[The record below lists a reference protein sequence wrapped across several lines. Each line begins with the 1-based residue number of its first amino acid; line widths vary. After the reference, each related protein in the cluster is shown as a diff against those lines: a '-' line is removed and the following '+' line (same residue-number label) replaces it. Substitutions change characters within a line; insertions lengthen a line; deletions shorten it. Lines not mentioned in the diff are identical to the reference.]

1 MIYTSSNN
9 WYSWS
14 YNGKKFSR
22 SESKDDIFSTE
33 FNIENVRA
41 GSFKEELLNT
51 SKNILDHYSSL
62 TPCIMFSGGVDS
74 EIVLRSFLEIGANPE
89 VLIFRYEND
98 YNIYDVSYAV
108 TVCSLLNV
116 DYKIVDFNLKK
127 FYENDAETIS
137 EHSQVD
143 RAMALPQL
151 KFLDYV
157 DGLPIY
163 SASDPSWTRLD
174 NDYSVKDQWVMRCW
188 EHDIGWSKYCVYKNR
203 PAVMEYF
210 KWTPELLL
218 SWNKTQW
225 LQNLINDH
233 YYGKLG
239 TNSTKIIGY
248 REVYPNLI
256 ERKKKTGFEDCIELI
271 TEFEIFL
278 EKKNAGLN
286 FRRYYDRTYDQLLSG
301 LCQNFIDVPSHLER

>member
-14 YNGKKFSR
+14 YNGDRFSR
-22 SESKDDIFSTE
+22 SKSKEDIFSTE
-33 FNIENVRA
+33 FNTKNFIPK
-41 GSFKEELLNT
+41 SFKEELLNN
-51 SKNILDHYSSL
+51 SKNILDHYSNL
-62 TPCIMFSGGVDS
+62 KPCIMFSGGIDS
-74 EIVLRSFLEIGANPE
+74 EIVLRSFLEIGVIPE

-108 TVCSLLNV
+108 TVCSLLNLN
-116 DYKIVDFNLKK
+116 YKIVDFNLKK
-127 FYENDAETIS
+127 FYENDAEAVS

-163 SASDPSWTRLD
+163 SASDPSWVRLND
-174 NDYSVKDQWVMRCW
+174 NYSVKGQWVMRCW
-188 EHDIGWSKYCVYKNR
+188 EHDIGWSKYCVYKNQ
-203 PAVMEYF
+203 PAIMEYF
-210 KWTPELLL
+210 KWTPELLV
-218 SWNKTQW
+218 SWNKTKW
-225 LQNLINDH
+225 LQKLINDY

-248 REVYPNLI
+248 REAYTDLI
-256 ERKKKTGFEDCIELI
+256 ERKKKTGFETCTDLI
-271 TEFEIFL
+271 GEFEIFL
-278 EKKNAGLN
+278 EKKNNGLN
-286 FRRYYDRTYDQLLSG
+286 FRRYYDRSYDQLVSD
-301 LCQNFIDVPSHLER
+301 LCQNLTVEPSCLER

>member
-14 YNGKKFSR
+14 YNGKKFIR
-22 SESKDDIFSTE
+22 SESKEDIFTTE
-33 FNIENVRA
+33 FNLKI
-41 GSFKEELLNT
+41 SSCLPLKEELINA
-51 SKNILDHYSSL
+51 SKNILDTYSNL

-74 EIVLRSFLEIGANPE
+74 EIVLRSFLEIGSNPI
-89 VLIFRYEND
+89 VYIFRYEND

-108 TVCSLLNV
+108 TICSSLDI
-116 DYKIVDFNLKK
+116 DYKIIDFSLKK
-127 FYENDAETIS
+127 FYENDAEAIS
-137 EHSQVD
+137 EQSQVD

-163 SASDPSWTRLD
+163 SASDPSWTRLSD
-174 NDYSVKDQWVMRCW
+174 NYSLKNQWVMRCW
-188 EHDIGWSKYCVYKNR
+188 EHDIGWSKYALYKNR

-218 SWNKTQW
+218 SWNQTKW
-225 LQNLINDH
+225 INNLISDR
-233 YYGKLG
+233 YWGKLG

-248 REVYPNLI
+248 REAYPDLI
-256 ERKKKTGFEDCIELI
+256 ERKKKTGFESCVDII
-271 TEFEIFL
+271 SDFDNFL
-278 EKKNAGLN
+278 EKKYQGVF
-286 FRRYYDRTYDQLLSG
+286 FRRFHDRTPDQLASD
-301 LCQNFIDVPSHLER
+301 LCQNLITSPSFLDR